1 MAMLLYDFPA
11 IDEIKAAFAD
21 GIAAAGGVVSD
32 TFDDGRRL
40 FTRSVLPRLREVGT
54 GDKVQGGVALMATEG
69 EVSVHPY
76 VYRLVCKNGAIMAHA
91 IQTRQIE
98 GCDFVT
104 PEEAIGAVREAI
116 RECCADEAFSAAA
129 EQMRTAREMQA
140 DRALAVL
147 PHLARLSRQAAAQVY
162 VSILE
167 RFFQGNDRS
176 RFGLMNAVTSVA
188 RDTADPAVRWR
199 LEEMG
204 GGICADVTPVLEP
217 EDGVGRIAAQ
227 KPSARHR
234 VVRVG

>member
-1 MAMLLYDFPA
+1 MLLDEFPT
-11 IDEIKAAFAD
+11 IDEIKTLFAEE
-21 GIAAAGGVVSD
+21 IAAAGGVVSD
-32 TFDDGRRL
+32 TFDDRRRL
-40 FTRSVLPRLREVGT
+40 FTRSVLPRLREVAT

-76 VYRLVCKNGAIMAHA
+76 VYRLVCKNGAIVAHA

-104 PEEAIGAVREAI
+104 SEEVIGAVREAI

-129 EQMRTAREMQA
+129 QQMRSAREAQA
-140 DRALAVL
+140 DLALALL
-147 PHLARLSRQAAAQVY
+147 PHLARLSPSDAAQVAGP
-162 VSILE
+162 ILE
-167 RFFQGNDRS
+167 RFNQGSDRS

-188 RDTADPAVRWR
+188 RDTADPEIRWR

-204 GGICADVTPVLEP
+204 GGICAGLTPVLEP
-217 EDGVGRIAAQ
+217 DAGLERIAAHQ
-227 KPSARHR
+227 PSAGRS

>member
-1 MAMLLYDFPA
+1 M
-11 IDEIKAAFAD
+11 IDEIKAVFAEE
-21 GIAAAGGVVSD
+21 IAAAGGVVSD

-40 FTRSVLPRLREVGT
+40 FTRSILPGLREVGT

-76 VYRLVCKNGAIMAHA
+76 VYRLVCKNGAIVAHA

-104 PEEAIGAVREAI
+104 PEEVIGAVREAI

-129 EQMRTAREMQA
+129 EQMRSARQTQA
-140 DRALAVL
+140 DIALAVL
-147 PHLARLSRQAAAQVY
+147 PHLARLSRRVGAEVLGP
-162 VSILE
+162 ILE
-167 RFFQGNDRS
+167 RFSQGRDRS

-188 RDTADPAVRWR
+188 RDSTDPEVRWR

-204 GGICADVTPVLEP
+204 GGICAGLTPVLKP
-217 EDGVGRIAAQ
+217 QDGVGRIAAHE
-227 KPSARHR
+227 PSARR
-234 VVRVG
+234 NVVRVG